1 MSLKDRV
8 LEFFSN
14 EEDVEASLND
24 ADEVFKSRKKRK
36 IEKAQR
42 KADDLIDE
50 TDQILDEL
58 KSSLEEL
65 KEYED
70 SDDIQAVEDVAENFY
85 RSRKN
90 LIEDFESSEDIEEH
104 FETLD
109 TFVEEFNDVSRK
121 EGVVM
126 QRVEQS
132 SGVLSERINE
142 IVEHR
147 DRIDDLL
154 EQEYGHVTQ
163 LEIVRNSLDKI
174 ENLEEEKD
182 GLKNSIE
189 STEDKIDSLEDKIKS
204 KEQKIDDLKSGEAW
218 ERRENLLGK
227 LDYLKSKRDNQ
238 RKKISSNVSELER
251 GLKKLLYKVDNSDT
265 VFEGDLDKLR
275 ELKEGEFASV
285 SDPFDELEEA
295 LSLILEEDLLDD
307 RQLGKFEDAVEKFD
321 TFEEDRRE
329 LEEYEKE
336 IENKKEEFKDFEI
349 GEEKKDLENEIEN
362 RKKELEK
369 RKDDLQDMKERNKE
383 KEEEIVNEIKELE
396 SFMEKALNV
405 DVSLEREA

>member
-8 LEFFSN
+8 LELFSN
-14 EEDVEASLND
+14 KEDVEASLKE
-24 ADEVFKSRKKRK
+24 ADQVFESRKKRK

-42 KADDLIDE
+42 KADELIDE
-50 TDQILDEL
+50 TDQILDDL
-58 KSSLEEL
+58 KDSLEEL

-85 RSRKN
+85 RSRKK
-90 LIEDFESSEDIEEH
+90 LIEDFEASEDFQEH
-104 FETLD
+104 FEALD
-109 TFVEEFNDVSRK
+109 SFVEEFNDVSRK

-132 SGVLSERINE
+132 SGVLSEKISE
-142 IVEHR
+142 VVEHR
-147 DRIDDLL
+147 DRISELL
-154 EQEYGHVTQ
+154 EEEFGVVTQ

-174 ENLEEEKD
+174 ENLEEDKD
-182 GLKNSIE
+182 EIRESIE
-189 STEDKIDSLEDKIKS
+189 STEDKIDSIEDEIDEKEKKLE
-204 KEQKIDDLKSGEAW
+204 DLKSGEAW
-218 ERRENLLGK
+218 KKREDIIGK
-227 LDYLKSKRDNQ
+227 LDYLKSKRDDQ
-238 RKKISSNVSELER
+238 KKKISSNVSELER
-251 GLKKLLYKVDNSDT
+251 GLKKLLYEIDNSDT
-265 VFEGDLDKLR
+265 VFEGDLGKLR

-285 SDPFDELEEA
+285 SDPSDELKEA
-295 LSLILEEDLLDD
+295 LSLIREENLLDD

-321 TFEEDRRE
+321 TFEGDKRE

-369 RKDDLQDMKERNKE
+369 KKDDLQDMKERRKE

-396 SFMEKALNV
+396 SFMERSLGV